1 MKAHPHNSC
10 RYGKKGQKLLNTF
23 WKVWRDEYLL
33 SLRERMQSTLKSG
46 RIKSQS
52 APCVGNVVLIKDDLP
67 RGCWRLGKLL
77 SLVTSR
83 DGQIRSAKV
92 YLCSGGIIARPL
104 NLLYPVEASN
114 KCISEQN
121 KNDHRDTSKSPAS
134 IESEVKIK
142 TC

>member
-1 MKAHPHNSC
+1 M
-10 RYGKKGQKLLNTF
+10 
-23 WKVWRDEYLL
+23 WRDEYLL

-52 APCVGNVVLIKDDLP
+52 APSVGDVVLIKDDLP
-67 RGCWRLGKLL
+67 HGCWRLGKLL

-92 YLCSGGIIARPL
+92 YLCSGCVIAHPL

-121 KNDHRDTSKSPAS
+121 KMTTVRLLNCQLQASLKLKKDLLEILKSVQ
-134 IESEVKIK
+134 EKK
-142 TC
+142 TKRALSQ